1 MEEET
6 ISGKRIAELESSLV
20 SMMKIVQEQHRILKL
35 SQKNEQQDHAET
47 DVKGEVNFESMDL
60 SKRIEDLSKEI
71 DVLKHRLDNNKT
83 ESKETIPSSDEVSQ
97 DKSLGE
103 KDGDEILKATS
114 TLARNLIEP
123 TTSKS
128 DNDDTTATT
137 NLATVGKNSNFDSV
151 ANKIINFDIEGN
163 KNVLLI
169 VYAITIILLALYH
182 KNGLND
188 SLLLVYCIIGWKLEL
203 QKITWSGISVIPKLV
218 FALSF
223 IGMICFGYNN
233 WATSMRAKMELLPW
247 TWYEGWLIALY
258 GSINLIIWKLAMRL
272 ERWIGYNDTPLVL
285 YVSSLIVFSELGLLE
300 IFLIPI
306 LVYFAFVG
314 WIIGVRKAKF
324 TLVSLIAKLFFW
336 GAILFSLQLSFK
348 YAELGY
354 MYAKLYALIAIN
366 WFLIAIN
373 WFLELLIS
381 LGVVNIQATSDVPYS
396 PN

>member
-47 DVKGEVNFESMDL
+47 DVKGEVNFESMEL

-71 DVLKHRLDNNKT
+71 DVLKHRLDNKT
-83 ESKETIPSSDEVSQ
+83 ESKEAIPFSDEVAV
-97 DKSLGE
+97 DKS

-114 TLARNLIEP
+114 TLARNLVEP
-123 TTSKS
+123 TTSKP
-128 DNDDTTATT
+128 DNDGTTATT
-137 NLATVGKNSNFDSV
+137 HLATVGKNSNFDSV

-182 KNGLND
+182 KNGLD
-188 SLLLVYCIIGWKLEL
+188 DGLLLVYCIIGWKLEL

-218 FALSF
+218 FALSL
-223 IGMICFGYNN
+223 IGMICFSYNN
-233 WATSMRAKMELLPW
+233 WATSKRAKMEIVPW
-247 TWYEGWLIALY
+247 TWYEGWFIAFY
-258 GSINLIIWKLAMRL
+258 GSMNLIFWKILLRL

-285 YVSSLIVFSELGLLE
+285 YALSLIVFGELGLLD